1 MEIIDEY
8 YKNFKV
14 RDYMNEESFKSQLY
28 STNIIDCSLGT
39 NPFLEDSMIKNYI
52 LNASSEINKYPS
64 LEYELLKEELLKFW
78 EKQLFNDINKN
89 YIAFGAGT
97 MGILRNI
104 CEFLIQEGT
113 KVLGIAP
120 QFPRF
125 ISEVEL
131 KKGIYEYYSLE
142 KDNDYK
148 FIVED
153 FIKKINS
160 SYSLI
165 SIENPNNP
173 TGQIIDINDI
183 EKVVRKAKQNN
194 IMVIVD
200 EAYGDYMSKDNSAIN
215 LVGKYDNIMVL
226 RSASKFFGLP
236 NHRIGYMFADRELV
250 KIYNEI
256 AIPFQFSDL
265 SASIFIKVLKDYYK
279 LEFTKQKTIEVNQ
292 KIYNSI
298 NKENYLFTNIET
310 PIFTI
315 KTDKYDNLTKKLMEE
330 SIIAE
335 NCSYFINLDN
345 TYARIR
351 INKDYE
357 QIINTLKKI
366 L

>member
-1 MEIIDEY
+1 MIDEH

-14 RDYMNEESFKSQLY
+14 RDYMNEESLKSYL

-39 NPFLEDSMIKNYI
+39 NPFIEDSMIKKYI
-52 LNASSEINKYPS
+52 LECSCEINKYPS
-64 LEYELLKEELLKFW
+64 LEYELLKDELLKFW
-78 EKQLFNDINKN
+78 KEHFYNDINKN
-89 YIAFGAGT
+89 NIAFGAGT

-104 CEFLIQEGT
+104 SEFLIQEGT

-131 KKGIYEYYSLE
+131 KKGIYEYYNLE
-142 KDNDYK
+142 KKNNYK
-148 FIVED
+148 FIATD
-153 FIKKINS
+153 FMKKINN

-173 TGQIIDINDI
+173 TGQIIDVSDI
-183 EKVVRKAKQNN
+183 EKIVKKAKQYN

-200 EAYGDYMSKDNSAIN
+200 EAYGDYMQLNNSAIK

-226 RSASKFFGLP
+226 RSASKFYGLP
-236 NHRIGYMFADRELV
+236 NHRVGYMFADRELI

-256 AIPFQFSDL
+256 SIPFPFSDL
-265 SASIFIKVLKDYYK
+265 SASIFIKILKNYDK
-279 LEFTKQKTIEVNQ
+279 LEYTKLKTVEINQ
-292 KIYNSI
+292 AIYKTLK
-298 NKENYLFTNIET
+298 KENYISTNVET
-310 PIFTI
+310 PIFTL
-315 KTDKYDNLTKKLMEE
+315 KTDKYDNLTNKLMEE
-330 SIIAE
+330 GIIAE

-351 INKDYE
+351 ITKDYE
-357 QIINTLKKI
+357 KLIKI
-366 L
+366 LSKIL